1 LQRPIGVPPLGIEP
15 RVRYSPCVHGS
26 SVSTEAAPE
35 KLDVYD
41 ENGVDRSLI
50 RSSLGRSPAECLD
63 ILEDMHQLAES
74 ARRVDEPIR

>member
-1 LQRPIGVPPLGIEP
+1 M
-15 RVRYSPCVHGS
+15 RYSLCVHGS
-26 SVSTEAAPE
+26 SASAEAFPE
-35 KLDVYD
+35 KSLDVYD

-50 RSSLGRSPAECLD
+50 RSSLRRSPAECLD

>member
-1 LQRPIGVPPLGIEP
+1 M
-15 RVRYSPCVHGS
+15 RYPVFVHGS
-26 SVSTEAAPE
+26 STSTEASPE
-35 KLDVYD
+35 KPLDVYD

-74 ARRVDEPIR
+74 ARRVDESIR